1 MSPTHINMLSLL
13 LFLFSCLFCAVS
25 SETLCRSFQVKCTQT
40 GQRLVVGNPLKVCS
54 AAECTS
60 AECSCITAV
69 GKCAD
74 FKTAECGSGYTIKS
88 PLPETECKSGQC
100 TITQCCDASPTV
112 SSTSCE
118 KFNCSKIGKTVGN
131 PEFARQRCALLTSVL
146 A

>member
-1 MSPTHINMLSLL
+1 MLSLL

-25 SETLCRSFQVKCTQT
+25 SISCGDGFQDTCAKT
-40 GQRLVVGNPLKVCS
+40 GDKPVVGNPLKVCS

-69 GKCAD
+69 GKCAA
-74 FKTAECGSGYTIKS
+74 FITAECGSGYTIKS